1 MRAPAGDF
9 PVVSRAAVPRFHAVK
24 QTFAELGYPG
34 RLVAVEGLDGS
45 GKSTQIYLLKRWLE
59 MQGLKVFFS
68 EWNSSALVKS
78 ATSKGKK
85 ENLLTP
91 TTFSLIHATDFADR
105 YERQLVPLLKAG
117 YLVLCDR
124 YIFTAFARDVVR
136 GCTPSWVRGVYSF
149 AALPDLTFFF
159 KASLEVSLARI
170 LDNRPTLKHHEA
182 GMDLQLSPDPYESF
196 RIFQGRIFEQYLAMS
211 TEFRFVVMD
220 ANQRIEEQQGF
231 VRRQVTAEIGLEA
244 FRQTVTD

>member
-1 MRAPAGDF
+1 MLSGKFR
-9 PVVSRAAVPRFHAVK
+9 VVTRTCRPNVEAVT
-24 QTFAELGYPG
+24 QTFAELGFPG
-34 RLVAVEGLDGS
+34 RLIAVEGLDGS

-68 EWNSSALVKS
+68 EWNSSALVKA

-85 ENLLTP
+85 QNLLTP

-105 YERQLVPLLKAG
+105 YERQLVPLLRAG

-124 YIFTAFARDVVR
+124 YIFTAYARDVVR
-136 GCTPSWVRGVYSF
+136 GCPPQWVRGVYSF

-159 KASLEVSLARI
+159 KASLDVSLSRI

-182 GMDLQLSPDPYESF
+182 GMDLNLSPDPYESF

-220 ANQRIEEQQGF
+220 ANQRIEEQQGT
-231 VRRQVTAEIGLEA
+231 VRRLVSNTIDLDRFRVAQTA
-244 FRQTVTD
+244 